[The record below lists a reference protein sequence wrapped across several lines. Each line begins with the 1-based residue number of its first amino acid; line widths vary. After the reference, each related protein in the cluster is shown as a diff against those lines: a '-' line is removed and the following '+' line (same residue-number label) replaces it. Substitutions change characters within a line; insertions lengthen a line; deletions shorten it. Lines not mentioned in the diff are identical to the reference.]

1 MTVPVRPLTPDLLDV
16 FERSLRAVGARIAG
30 SWRPGASPAALDA
43 LEAYV
48 GGRLSDEARLWWSW
62 RDGVADRGHNAA
74 EYVLGRFWTPLS
86 VQGSADCT
94 RFLRDLFTDFEPDL
108 PPLWDP
114 SWTVLCVEERAHI
127 VIACDRSPQPLSPVM
142 YFDPEFNLSPELPQL
157 PSIGEL
163 VHLWME
169 ALEDGTYGIVD
180 GEFNIVDP
188 PEVLV
193 EKWTAKGRPD
203 AVHLL

>member
-1 MTVPVRPLTPDLLDV
+1 
-16 FERSLRAVGARIAG
+16 
-30 SWRPGASPAALDA
+30 
-43 LEAYV
+43 
-48 GGRLSDEARLWWSW
+48 
-62 RDGVADRGHNAA
+62 
-74 EYVLGRFWTPLS
+74 
-86 VQGSADCT
+86 
-94 RFLRDLFTDFEPDL
+94 
-108 PPLWDP
+108 
-114 SWTVLCVEERAHI
+114 VLCVEERAHI

-169 ALEDGTYGIVD
+169 ALEDGTYSIVD
-180 GEFNIVDP
+180 GVFDIVDP